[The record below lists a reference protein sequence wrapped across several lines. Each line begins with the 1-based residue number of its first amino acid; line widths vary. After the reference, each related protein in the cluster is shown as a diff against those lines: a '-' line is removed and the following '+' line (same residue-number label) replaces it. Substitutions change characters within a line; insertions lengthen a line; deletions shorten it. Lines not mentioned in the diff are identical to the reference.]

1 MNVLSCLAHG
11 LSAEVSGVDL
21 DLKKKKK
28 NKLSSRPSFCS
39 LMV

>member
-28 NKLSSRPSFCS
+28 QTFESS
-39 LMV
+39 MVL